1 MKRSKQ
7 HGFTLIELMIVVA
20 IIGILAAVAIPA
32 FLEYMNSGK
41 GSEGDIAINH
51 LEKNA
56 KAYYVKKADYP
67 QGNEA
72 PTPAAACCNQAGK
85 VCAAVAGDWNLANPG
100 HPWSDLKFEMTDNG
114 FRFQY
119 DYTGNPGAFTAHGIA
134 DLDCDGGGKTTI
146 TSTGTST
153 NGTPA
158 ASHVTTGD
166 D

>member
-1 MKRSKQ
+1 MKRNKQ
-7 HGFTLIELMIVVA
+7 SGFTLIELMIVVA

-56 KAYYVKKADYP
+56 KAYYVKASDFP
-67 QGNEA
+67 QGTEA
-72 PTPAAACCNQAGK
+72 ATPGTACCSQAGK
-85 VCAAVAGDWNLANPG
+85 TCKSVAADWNLATAG
-100 HPWSDLKFEMTDNG
+100 HPWADLKFEMTDDG

-119 DYTGNPGAFTAHGIA
+119 DYAGTPGAYSAHAIA

-153 NGTPA
+153 SGTPK
-158 ASHVTTGD
+158 ASHATTGD